1 LVGQLVPDGQS
12 DTQPQNPASAAS
24 RTVVSIFVLTTIE
37 RMPKVFVN
45 LACSLGA
52 TSPVRETEVHEND
65 VWPVDFCAGDGSIL
79 GRSHRTDLMAE
90 IRYELLKAHRDDHLI
105 TTGPAP
111 MTERASNEI
120 MVQRGVSPGEPV
132 ARQSGLGFI

>member
-1 LVGQLVPDGQS
+1 M
-12 DTQPQNPASAAS
+12 A
-24 RTVVSIFVLTTIE
+24 
-37 RMPKVFVN
+37 KV
-45 LACSLGA
+45 
-52 TSPVRETEVHEND
+52 
-65 VWPVDFCAGDGSIL
+65 
-79 GRSHRTDLMAE
+79 
-90 IRYELLKAHRDDHLI
+90 RYELLKAHRDDHLI